1 MKIAI
6 VTLPLHVNYGG
17 ILQAYALKSVLEDMG
32 HEAEVLDRKIKIS
45 LPPSWK
51 MPFIYAGRMVQ
62 NIVSFGKGPEVF
74 REKRLI
80 RELPVIA
87 SEVSKFTDTYVNP
100 RVLEKYGD
108 IGIGEY
114 DAFIAGSDQV
124 WRPKYFGKI
133 EDAFLAFTAG
143 WNVRRIAY
151 AASFGTD
158 QLEYTYEQLEAC
170 SRLLGRFD
178 AVSVRE
184 DSAVTICD
192 EWLDCDKA
200 VHVLDPV
207 MLLGAESYGKIA
219 SGAARRPAEGKALVY
234 LLDRTK
240 EKDAVVARASK
251 WVSGGVHDISVA
263 PTDGNVPLKDRVAP
277 PLEEWLACFEDAG
290 FVITDSFHG
299 CVIALLF
306 HKPFIILGNV
316 GRGLTRINS
325 LLELFSLD
333 DRYVHGLDP
342 DDDGEY
348 YLSGIDW
355 ESVDCKLDRMRKT
368 SMEFL
373 RKSLK

>member
-32 HEAEVLDRKIKIS
+32 HEAVVLDRKTKIS

-51 MPFIYAGRMVQ
+51 MPFIYVRRIVQ

-87 SEVSKFTDTYVNP
+87 TEVSRFTVAHVKP
-100 RVLEKYGD
+100 RILEKYCD

-114 DAFIAGSDQV
+114 DAFIVGSDQV
-124 WRPKYFGKI
+124 WRPKYFGRI

-207 MLLGAESYGKIA
+207 MLLDAESYGKIA
-219 SGAARRPAEGKALVY
+219 SGASRRPAEGKTLVY
-234 LLDRTK
+234 LLDCSQ
-240 EKDAVVARASK
+240 EKKAVVSRASK
-251 WVSGGVHDISVA
+251 WAAGGIHDMSVIS
-263 PTDGNVPLKDRVAP
+263 TDRNVPLKDRVAP
-277 PLEEWLACFEDAG
+277 SVEEWVACFEDARL
-290 FVITDSFHG
+290 VITDSFHG
-299 CVIALLF
+299 CVMALLF
-306 HKPFIILGNV
+306 HKPFIVLGNV

-355 ESVDCKLDRMRKT
+355 DSVDCKLDQMRKV